1 MTQCSCHD
9 TVIMGFYYHQLLRRR
24 RMTILF
30 MAWSVPDHKTR
41 DHLTTGMIR
50 YGITRFHSFQN
61 PTLLRG
67 VICRVKGVICR
78 KKGVIC
84 RNWETTHVQVRN
96 SRVFRYDTGD
106 KPWAHTTHIVKLSDP
121 VIRFWFFW
129 HWDHGSHF
137 TCLWLHGF
145 SCLKQ
150 LCPLS
155 YHSSNLLI
163 PHRHVMQA
171 LQSLIWC

>member
-9 TVIMGFYYHQLLRRR
+9 TVIMGFSYHQLLRRR

-67 VICRVKGVICR
+67 VICRVKGVIR
-78 KKGVIC
+78 REKGVIC

-96 SRVFRYDTGD
+96 SRFFRYDTGD

-121 VIRFWFFW
+121 VIRFWFF
-129 HWDHGSHF
+129 DTGTMAPTSPVF
-137 TCLWLHGF
+137 GF
-145 SCLKQ
+145 MGVLVLRCLKQ
-150 LCPLS
+150 PLPS
-155 YHSSNLLI
+155 FI
-163 PHRHVMQA
+163 PF
-171 LQSLIWC
+171 